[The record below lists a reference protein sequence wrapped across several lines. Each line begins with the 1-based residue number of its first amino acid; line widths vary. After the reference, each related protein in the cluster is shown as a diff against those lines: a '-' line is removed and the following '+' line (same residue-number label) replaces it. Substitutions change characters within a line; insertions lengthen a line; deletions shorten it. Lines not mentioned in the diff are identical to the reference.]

1 MRETAIEFAYCCASV
16 ADDDC
21 VFAHRFVEEVYGP
34 SKGGERF
41 TVSQNGGISL
51 FKQSTSHFV
60 RRSECIFHNGQ
71 RCCLLDFGLLT
82 SSLRLLPR
90 IHAAVASLPCLFRLV
105 EKII

>member
-34 SKGGERF
+34 RKGGERF

-60 RRSECIFHNGQ
+60 RRSECIFSQWSAVLSPGFRSPYLFPPSPSSHTR
-71 RCCLLDFGLLT
+71 RCCLSALL
-82 SSLRLLPR
+82 
-90 IHAAVASLPCLFRLV
+90 IQAS
-105 EKII
+105 